1 MVLPAPAAT
10 PVAVWLRV
18 GLAQVMT
25 PSGAQLTV
33 GGVVLTCAEHELE
46 AVQPF
51 GNCVTVT
58 VKVAPVVTVMDCV
71 VAPLLQR

>member
-10 PVAVWLRV
+10 PVAVRLRV

-33 GGVVLTCAEHELE
+33 GGVVLTRAAQELE
-46 AVQPF
+46 AVQPLESE
-51 GNCVTVT
+51 TVGEGKT
-58 VKVAPVVTVMDCV
+58 AVLTGIHCV
-71 VAPLLQR
+71 VEPLVRW